1 MDDEDYELEYSDDS
15 GSEPD
20 VALENQYYAAK
31 ASKGENKLT
40 EALLAFKDVVKIEQ
54 DRGEKG
60 DWGFKAL
67 KQMTKITFHMVTNFM
82 TNLNFLMFRSNTS

>member
-1 MDDEDYELEYSDDS
+1 MRTSHQFIHSFQEYSDDS

-31 ASKGENKLT
+31 ALKSDGELK
-40 EALLAFKDVVKIEQ
+40 EALQTFKDVVATEQ
-54 DRGEKG
+54 ERGEKG

-67 KQMTKITFHMVTNFM
+67 KQMTKITFQQVGF
-82 TNLNFLMFRSNTS
+82 

>member
-1 MDDEDYELEYSDDS
+1 
-15 GSEPD
+15 
-20 VALENQYYAAK
+20 
-31 ASKGENKLT
+31 
-40 EALLAFKDVVKIEQ
+40 VVKIEQ